1 MRREDALN
9 KTDSLLNIIG
19 NSIVGMI
26 KAESNAQVKK
36 VNTETITF
44 RLPSNLIDGLR
55 KEAESDRISLNS
67 MVTKIFANHIQW
79 EKYERK
85 VGLLPMTRTFL
96 KEVVNQLSEE
106 QIASMAQRTEK
117 ETFKNILTFMRE
129 SHSIEDFIF
138 ILRTWLNV
146 SWMQHNIEQK
156 DGYYRFHIQ
165 HDLGIKWSIY
175 VKILVSELSED
186 ILNRK
191 VQVKISAS
199 TISLVFQ
206 Q

>member
-1 MRREDALN
+1 MHNRQYN
-9 KTDSLLNIIG
+9 KQDSKFFKYNG
-19 NSIVGMI
+19 NSIVQMI
-26 KAESNAQVKK
+26 KAESNGQIKK
-36 VNTETITF
+36 VSTETITF

-55 KEAESDRISLNS
+55 KDAESDKISLNS
-67 MVTKIFANHIQW
+67 LVTKIFANHIQW

-96 KEVVNQLSEE
+96 KEVLNQLSEE
-106 QIASMAQRTEK
+106 QIASLAQRTEK

-129 SHSIEDFIF
+129 SHSIEDFIY

-146 SWMQHNIEQK
+146 SWMQHNIEEI

-186 ILNRK
+186 ILNKK

>member
-1 MRREDALN
+1 MRQDDALN
-9 KTDSLLNIIG
+9 KTDSLLNITG
-19 NSIVGMI
+19 NSIVYMI
-26 KAESNAQVKK
+26 KSEDNAQVKK

-67 MVTKIFANHIQW
+67 LVTKIFANHIQW

-156 DGYYRFHIQ
+156 DDYYRFHIQ

>member
-1 MRREDALN
+1 
-9 KTDSLLNIIG
+9 
-19 NSIVGMI
+19 MI
-26 KAESNAQVKK
+26 KAEGNAQVKK

-67 MVTKIFANHIQW
+67 LVTKIFANHIQW

-156 DGYYRFHIQ
+156 EGYYRFHIQ

-186 ILNRK
+186 ILNKK

-206 Q
+206 E

>member
-1 MRREDALN
+1 MRHEDAPN
-9 KTDSLLNIIG
+9 KTDSLLNIIS
-19 NSIVGMI
+19 NSIVEMI

-67 MVTKIFANHIQW
+67 LVTKIFANHIQW

>member
-1 MRREDALN
+1 
-9 KTDSLLNIIG
+9 
-19 NSIVGMI
+19 MI

-67 MVTKIFANHIQW
+67 LVTKIFANHIQW

-175 VKILVSELSED
+175 VKIVVSELSED

-199 TISLVFQ
+199 TISLVFFQ
-206 Q
+206 NSIAIIKYMSLILTMTLYL

>member
-1 MRREDALN
+1 
-9 KTDSLLNIIG
+9 
-19 NSIVGMI
+19 MI

-67 MVTKIFANHIQW
+67 LVTKIFANHIQW

-129 SHSIEDFIF
+129 THSIEDFIF

-199 TISLVFQ
+199 TISLVFFQ
-206 Q
+206 NSIAIIKYMSLILTMTLYL

>member
-1 MRREDALN
+1 
-9 KTDSLLNIIG
+9 
-19 NSIVGMI
+19 MI
-26 KAESNAQVKK
+26 KGGTDADIKK
-36 VNTETITF
+36 VHTETITF

-67 MVTKIFANHIQW
+67 LVTKIFANHIQW

-96 KEVVNQLSEE
+96 EEVINQLSEE
-106 QIASMAQRTEK
+106 QIAGLAQKAEK

-146 SWMQHNIEQK
+146 SWMQHNIEER

-165 HDLGIKWSIY
+165 HDLGIKWSLY

-186 ILNRK
+186 ILNKK

-199 TISLVFQ
+199 TVTLVFER
-206 Q
+206 

>member
-1 MRREDALN
+1 MRQDDALN
-9 KTDSLLNIIG
+9 KTDSLLNITG
-19 NSIVGMI
+19 NSIVYMI
-26 KAESNAQVKK
+26 KSEDNAQVKK

-67 MVTKIFANHIQW
+67 LVTKIFANHIQW

>member
-1 MRREDALN
+1 
-9 KTDSLLNIIG
+9 
-19 NSIVGMI
+19 MI

-67 MVTKIFANHIQW
+67 LVTKIFANHIQW

-199 TISLVFQ
+199 TISLVFFQ
-206 Q
+206 NSIAIIKYMSLILTMTLYL

>member
-19 NSIVGMI
+19 NSIVEMI